1 VETAE
6 NFQILGCKV
15 DGFREET
22 AENFRFQNGKLNV
35 MLSSLAKL
43 EAKAIHPI
51 PRLFVI
57 VQRQGGDG
65 LLNWLSSTTAQH
77 LYLYFVCAHSH
88 QAVSEP
94 IKLKVTKDWVKKVAP
109 ALVLSLK
116 ILSLAGAAISGIKI
130 DPGGLVGNLLD
141 STSNLSAKQ
150 IKDMQIAVTGVIKD
164 DSGMVQRIYSGKL
177 NDSDVKILNDDAL
190 QLIAEKAMEKHK
202 WKDEM
207 VQVRLKNSTATLW
220 VMKKYSKRDEYL
232 PITFS

>member
-1 VETAE
+1 
-6 NFQILGCKV
+6 
-15 DGFREET
+15 
-22 AENFRFQNGKLNV
+22 

-57 VQRQGGDG
+57 VPRQAGEG
-65 LLNWLSSTTAQH
+65 LQNWLSSMTAQH
-77 LYLYFVCAHSH
+77 LHLYFVCAHSH

-109 ALVLSLK
+109 ALVFSLK
-116 ILSLAGAAISGIKI
+116 ILSLAGKSVSGLFP
-130 DPGGLVGNLLD
+130 DSEGLVGNLLD
-141 STSNLSAKQ
+141 SMSNLSAKQ
-150 IKDMQIAVTGVIKD
+150 IKDMQMAVTGVISKD

-177 NDSDVKILNDDAL
+177 NDSDVKVLNDDAL

-202 WKDEM
+202 WKGEM

-220 VMKKYSKRDEYL
+220 VMKKYSKRDEYEL
-232 PITFS
+232 IRA